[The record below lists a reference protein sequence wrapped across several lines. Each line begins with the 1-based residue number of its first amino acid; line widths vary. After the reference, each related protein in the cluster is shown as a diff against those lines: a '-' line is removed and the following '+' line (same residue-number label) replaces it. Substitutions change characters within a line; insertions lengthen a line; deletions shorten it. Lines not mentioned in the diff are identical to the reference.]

1 MRLRLA
7 QRRTRADK
15 RIRWGGWANG
25 RWRRRPKGFKSD
37 PGPSSPVNYSFFLR
51 KEKIGAPHFKT
62 MRNLLVKLLWVAPAP
77 PQFRHVGATT
87 HDHAHFCVP
96 ITPPRR
102 PWTAFLVLLNPLL
115 ASSNLIHSVNL
126 NLQRVLQRKPFHPP
140 ICK

>member
-77 PQFRHVGATT
+77 PNSDTSAQQLMTMRILVFQLRLRDGLGLHFLFFLT
-87 HDHAHFCVP
+87 HCWLRL
-96 ITPPRR
+96 T
-102 PWTAFLVLLNPLL
+102 
-115 ASSNLIHSVNL
+115 
-126 NLQRVLQRKPFHPP
+126 
-140 ICK
+140 